1 MISFL
6 KGILIEK
13 SPNEVII
20 DVGGVGYQVYIPLST
35 YSRIG
40 NFREPIELFIYT
52 HLREDSLSLFG
63 FLTKEEKEIFTK
75 LISISGVGP
84 KLALNILSGI
94 GPSELEEAV
103 KKNDF
108 NRLTAIPG
116 IGRKT
121 ALRIALELQE
131 KFEKKEKILAS
142 PKLREKEEIISAL
155 INLGFKRKEVE
166 NIVDETINSFPEG
179 TKFEKLFQES
189 LKKLS
194 KL

>member
-6 KGILIEK
+6 KGILIDK
-13 SPNEVII
+13 SPNEITVE
-20 DVGGVGYQVYIPLST
+20 VGGVGYQVFIPLST
-35 YSRIG
+35 YSKIG
-40 NFREPIELFIYT
+40 NFKEPVELFIYT

-75 LISISGVGP
+75 LISISGIGP

-94 GPSELEEAV
+94 GPAELEEAV

-108 NRLTAIPG
+108 TRLTAIPG

-131 KFEKKEKILAS
+131 KFEEKEKILAS
-142 PKLREKEEIISAL
+142 PQSKEKEEIISAL

-166 NIVDETINSFPEG
+166 DIVDKTINSFPEG
-179 TKFEKLFQES
+179 TEFEKLFQES